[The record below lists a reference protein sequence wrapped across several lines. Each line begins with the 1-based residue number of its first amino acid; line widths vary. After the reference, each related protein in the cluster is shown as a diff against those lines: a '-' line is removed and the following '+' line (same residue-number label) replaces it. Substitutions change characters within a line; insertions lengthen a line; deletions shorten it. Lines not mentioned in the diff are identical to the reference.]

1 MPHPQLD
8 TSIQY
13 QSVRKPLII
22 TQLVHLYHRFTPL
35 PRQRLRVLK
44 REVRKGFSFFVPPR
58 RCRSVGSS
66 LADLSSQ
73 AVLLSQL
80 LVFVQRLSLKI
91 NCQTSLAEDK
101 QSLIVL
107 PFARSVLG
115 CGDRSTP
122 LTVPE
127 VKNRICFGPLFPYRE
142 FVPLAE
148 VVASVA
154 VWQSWRWLVVGCLRK
169 HS

>member
-1 MPHPQLD
+1 MAESVDALVSN
-8 TSIQY
+8 TS
-13 QSVRKPLII
+13 
-22 TQLVHLYHRFTPL
+22 RFTPV
-35 PRQRLRVLK
+35 PVRPRLRVLK

-154 VWQSWRWLVVGCLRK
+154 VWQSWRWLVVVCLRK